1 MKTFVRLC
9 CLFVVVMMTSCVK
22 RGDYIYLQDMD
33 EKLEYPV
40 VQKYE
45 TVIQRDDK
53 LSIKVS
59 CKTPELALAFN
70 IFGESGYVV
79 GNDGSI
85 RANNT
90 NMSAD
95 SRVSGY
101 TVGVDGNITF
111 PMLGKLHVEGLTR
124 KQLIDM
130 ITQKIIEMELLKDPI
145 VIVEFLNLKI
155 SVLGEVGR
163 VGTINLQGDRFTL
176 LDALAASGD
185 LTGNSRLDRIGVIRE
200 YGDSRRIYWNDIR
213 SKDIFL
219 SPTFYLQQNDIIYV
233 EPTGRKARN
242 ENRTNLYMIQS
253 VFAFITTTI
262 SLILLFN
269 KL

>member
-1 MKTFVRLC
+1 MKTFFKLC
-9 CLFVVVMMTSCVK
+9 CLIVIVMMTSCVR
-22 RGDYIYLQDMD
+22 RGDFIYLQDMD
-33 EKLEYPV
+33 DKLEYPV

-59 CKTPELALAFN
+59 CKTPELAMAFN
-70 IFGESGYVV
+70 IFGESGYKV
-79 GNDGSI
+79 GNDGTI
-85 RANNT
+85 NAINT
-90 NMSAD
+90 NMSNE
-95 SRVSGY
+95 SRQSGY

-124 KQLIDM
+124 KQLIDL
-130 ITQKIIEMELLKDPI
+130 ITQKIVDMELLKDPI

-155 SVLGEVGR
+155 SVLGEVGH
-163 VGTINLQGDRFTL
+163 VGTINLQGDRYTI
-176 LDALAASGD
+176 LDAIAACGD
-185 LTGNSRLDRIGVIRE
+185 LTSNSRLDRIGVIRE
-200 YGDSRRIYWNDIR
+200 YGDTRRIYWNDIR

-233 EPTGRKARN
+233 EPTSKQVRN
-242 ENRTNLYMIQS
+242 ENRSNLYFVQS
-253 VFAFITTTI
+253 FFTFITSMA
-262 SLILLFN
+262 SLILLFK

>member
-9 CLFVVVMMTSCVK
+9 CLFVVIMMTSCVK

-59 CKTPELALAFN
+59 CKSPELALAFN
-70 IFGESGYVV
+70 IFGERGYTVN
-79 GNDGSI
+79 NDGSI
-85 RANNT
+85 QASNT

-95 SRVSGY
+95 SRAAGY

-111 PMLGKLHVEGLTR
+111 PMLGVLHVEGLTR
-124 KQLIDM
+124 KQLVDM
-130 ITQKIIEMELLKDPI
+130 ITQKIIDMELLKDPI
-145 VIVEFLNLKI
+145 VIVEFLNMKI
-155 SVLGEVGR
+155 SVLGAVGH
-163 VGTINLQGDRFTL
+163 VGTISLKGDRFTL

-185 LTGNSRLDRIGVIRE
+185 LTDNSRYDRIGVIRE
-200 YGDSRRIYWNDIR
+200 HGDTRRIYWNDIR
-213 SKDIFL
+213 SKDVFL

-233 EPTGRKARN
+233 EPTSKKVHS
-242 ENRTNLYMIQS
+242 ENRQNLYLIQS
-253 VFAFITTTI
+253 VFAFITSTI
-262 SLILLFN
+262 SLVLLFN

>member
-1 MKTFVRLC
+1 MVR
-9 CLFVVVMMTSCVK
+9 VVKADNDITMTGKFCISGKITLIVAECTM
-22 RGDYIYLQDMD
+22 REDN
-33 EKLEYPV
+33 
-40 VQKYE
+40 
-45 TVIQRDDK
+45 QRK
-53 LSIKVS
+53 ISFFSIRIEKVS
-59 CKTPELALAFN
+59 RYFTE
-70 IFGESGYVV
+70 
-79 GNDGSI
+79 
-85 RANNT
+85 RT
-90 NMSAD
+90 
-95 SRVSGY
+95 VS
-101 TVGVDGNITF
+101 F
-111 PMLGKLHVEGLTR
+111 
-124 KQLIDM
+124 
-130 ITQKIIEMELLKDPI
+130 KIICAFFVNENGRS
-145 VIVEFLNLKI
+145 FLNLKI

-253 VFAFITTTI
+253 VFAFITSTI

>member
-1 MKTFVRLC
+1 M
-9 CLFVVVMMTSCVK
+9 
-22 RGDYIYLQDMD
+22 
-33 EKLEYPV
+33 
-40 VQKYE
+40 
-45 TVIQRDDK
+45 
-53 LSIKVS
+53 
-59 CKTPELALAFN
+59 
-70 IFGESGYVV
+70 
-79 GNDGSI
+79 
-85 RANNT
+85 
-90 NMSAD
+90 
-95 SRVSGY
+95 
-101 TVGVDGNITF
+101 
-111 PMLGKLHVEGLTR
+111 
-124 KQLIDM
+124 
-130 ITQKIIEMELLKDPI
+130 
-145 VIVEFLNLKI
+145 
-155 SVLGEVGR
+155 
-163 VGTINLQGDRFTL
+163 

-253 VFAFITTTI
+253 VFAFITSTI

>member
-1 MKTFVRLC
+1 MKTIVKLS
-9 CLFVVVMMTSCVK
+9 CLFVIVMMTSCVK

-33 EKLEYPV
+33 DKLEYPV

-53 LSIKVS
+53 LSIKVG
-59 CKTPELALAFN
+59 CKSPELALAFN
-70 IFGESGYVV
+70 IFGESGYSVSS
-79 GNDGSI
+79 DGSI
-85 RANNT
+85 SANNT

-111 PMLGKLHVEGLTR
+111 PMLGVLHVEGLTR
-124 KQLIDM
+124 KQLVDL
-130 ITQKIIEMELLKDPI
+130 ITQKIVDLELLKDPI

-163 VGTINLQGDRFTL
+163 IGTISLQGDRFTL
-176 LDALAASGD
+176 LDAIAASGD
-185 LTGNSRLDRIGVIRE
+185 LTNNARLDRIGVIRE

-233 EPTGRKARN
+233 EPTGKKVTQ
-242 ENRTNLYMIQS
+242 ENRNNLFMIQS
-253 VFAFITTTI
+253 LFGFVTSTL

>member
-1 MKTFVRLC
+1 MKTVLRLC
-9 CLFVVVMMTSCVK
+9 CLFVIIMMTSCAK

-33 EKLEYPV
+33 DKLEYPV

-85 RANNT
+85 VANNT
-90 NMSAD
+90 NMSND

-124 KQLIDM
+124 KQLIDL
-130 ITQKIIEMELLKDPI
+130 ITQKIVDMELLKDPI

-155 SVLGEVGR
+155 SVFGEVSR
-163 VGTINLQGDRFTL
+163 VGTLSLQGDRFTI

-185 LTGNSRLDRIGVIRE
+185 LTGNARLDRIGVIRE

-233 EPTGRKARN
+233 EPTNRKAVS
-242 ENRTNLYMIQS
+242 ENRSNMYIIQS
-253 VFAFITTTI
+253 IFGFITSI
-262 SLILLFN
+262 ASIVLLFN